1 MRRNIQAHS
10 SIGTVPLV
18 PRLRLLGSSF
28 GGHTSIRR
36 GQGTDVAGSRPYKP
50 GDHFHAIDWKGS
62 ARLSSAHARDEFI
75 VRDRQAEEMPRV
87 VIVCDRRPE
96 MALFPPELPWL
107 QKPKAIAWSV
117 RLLAASA
124 VNQRAFVGYI
134 DHAAHDGAA
143 AGQPFWRPP
152 RSQGSGWQGDL
163 VETLVG
169 YTDGDRDAPED
180 TVAEALRF
188 LGLLR
193 GSVTP
198 GSFVFVLSDFLID
211 IPPEAWG
218 ALAGRGWDVV
228 PVIVQDPIWEHSFPP
243 IGGLATS
250 FANVAG
256 DRVFPIRLSAQ
267 EANELRERHETRR
280 AQLLESFV
288 DVGLDHVDICSDDPG
303 DIHAAFLGWAES
315 RLLHGGRL

>member
-1 MRRNIQAHS
+1 VRRNIQALS

-28 GGHTSIRR
+28 GGYTSIRR
-36 GQGTDVAGSRPYKP
+36 GQGTDVAGSRPYQP

-62 ARLSSAHARDEFI
+62 ARLSSARARDEFI

-107 QKPKAIAWSV
+107 HKPEATAWTV

-124 VNQRAFVGYI
+124 INQRALVGYI
-134 DHAAHDGAA
+134 DHAGHDGSAS
-143 AGQPFWRPP
+143 GQPFWRSP
-152 RSQGSGWQGDL
+152 RSQASGWHGDL
-163 VETLVG
+163 VETVVG
-169 YTDGDRDAPED
+169 YTEGERDAPED

-198 GSFVFVLSDFLID
+198 GSFVFVVSDFLVD
-211 IPPEAWG
+211 IPPDAWG

-228 PVIVQDPIWEHSFPP
+228 PVVVQDPIWEHSFPP

-250 FANVAG
+250 FSDVGG
-256 DRVFPIRLSAQ
+256 DRVFPIRLSSG
-267 EANELRERHETRR
+267 EADDLRERHEARR
-280 AQLLESFV
+280 AVLLESFES
-288 DVGLDHVDICSDDPG
+288 VGLDHVDISSADPV
-303 DIHAAFLGWAES
+303 DIHAAFMGWAEA
-315 RLLHGGRL
+315 RLIHGGRL